1 MYFPIG
7 RVQKKRTN
15 ENLCYIFFLLN
26 ISYLKSCILYTI
38 VKLLFQITPKTL
50 LYSLTAHLQTPNYRK
65 NGRVDKLKI
74 IIILF
79 LQNVS
84 S

>member
-1 MYFPIG
+1 MKTFVTCFFFFYLIFRTLNHVYFSKTL
-7 RVQKKRTN
+7 VSK
-15 ENLCYIFFLLN
+15 
-26 ISYLKSCILYTI
+26 
-38 VKLLFQITPKTL
+38 TPKTL

>member
-7 RVQKKRTN
+7 RVQEKRTN
-15 ENLCYIFFLLN
+15 ENLCYMFFVFYLIFRTLN
-26 ISYLKSCILYTI
+26 HVYFSKTLVSK
-38 VKLLFQITPKTL
+38 TPKTL

-65 NGRVDKLKI
+65 NGRVDKLTI

>member
-7 RVQKKRTN
+7 RVQEKRTN
-15 ENLCYIFFLLN
+15 ENLCYMFFFFYLIFRTLN
-26 ISYLKSCILYTI
+26 HVYFSKTLVSK
-38 VKLLFQITPKTL
+38 TPKTL

>member
-7 RVQKKRTN
+7 RVQEKRTN
-15 ENLCYIFFLLN
+15 ENLCYMFFVFYLIFRTLN
-26 ISYLKSCILYTI
+26 HVYFSKTLVSK
-38 VKLLFQITPKTL
+38 TPKTL